1 MKRRDFLMA
10 TAASLAALR
19 ERIEAA
25 APPDTKNIRWAV
37 SMFLWTSTQ
46 WTETA
51 HNFTDMLDVI
61 KDTGFEGLRLTGWP
75 KSLETYGMPV
85 ARLEK
90 ELSKRDLHI
99 ATLSFGGPADDP
111 SQHAA
116 IEKRAHEACKL
127 LKDFG
132 ATEMV
137 VFSPRR
143 PNKVLMRHKMS
154 IACDFWNQ
162 LGDLCAD
169 YGIRAGLHNH
179 SQGQLVESQDE
190 VELML
195 NLTDPKRFHWS
206 PDTIH
211 LYLGGCDVV
220 DLFERY
226 GHRLMF
232 MDYVDVKYVYAD
244 QDYKL
249 ANGLTA
255 EAGTHNA
262 TFMLCNQDF
271 GDGAL
276 DLPALHRVLKRN
288 KYKGWICIDHHYT
301 PVSPRHSFTRCR
313 KYIHEKLEPIY
324 S

>member
-132 ATEMV
+132 ATGDGRLFAAPSQQGVDASQDVHRLRFLEPARR
-137 VFSPRR
+137 SLRRLRHPRR
-143 PNKVLMRHKMS
+143 PAQSLTRPTRREPGRS
-154 IACDFWNQ
+154 
-162 LGDLCAD
+162 
-169 YGIRAGLHNH
+169 RAHAQSHRPEALP
-179 SQGQLVESQDE
+179 LV
-190 VELML
+190 
-195 NLTDPKRFHWS
+195 
-206 PDTIH
+206 
-211 LYLGGCDVV
+211 
-220 DLFERY
+220 
-226 GHRLMF
+226 
-232 MDYVDVKYVYAD
+232 A
-244 QDYKL
+244 
-249 ANGLTA
+249 
-255 EAGTHNA
+255 
-262 TFMLCNQDF
+262 
-271 GDGAL
+271 
-276 DLPALHRVLKRN
+276 
-288 KYKGWICIDHHYT
+288 
-301 PVSPRHSFTRCR
+301 
-313 KYIHEKLEPIY
+313 
-324 S
+324 